1 MKRMFSI
8 VTPSALAA
16 LALGV
21 VAGCGGKTPPP
32 TELQNARAAYQRAES
47 DPVAQ
52 YNQSGLIESRQAL
65 DAAEREYQDSPKPQ
79 ETKTLGYV
87 AERRA
92 QVAEANART
101 AATSQEQL
109 QKEQGLAGRS
119 ERRADIALERLGLAA
134 KEESRGTVITLPGAN
149 MFATNQA
156 EILPDAKG
164 RLTEIAVAVK
174 SVASEGAPQDQGRQM
189 TLIGY
194 TDDTGTDERNA
205 ELSKKRS
212 EAVKNF
218 FAQHG
223 LNGANIQTEG
233 RGEADPVADNGTPE
247 GRAQNR
253 RVEIVI
259 SPPNQGG
266 TTK

>member
-1 MKRMFSI
+1 MKRMLSI
-8 VTPSALAA
+8 VTPSALAVF
-16 LALGV
+16 ALGV

-65 DAAEREYQDSPKPQ
+65 DNAERQFEDSPKS
-79 ETKTLGYV
+79 EDTKTLGYV
-87 AERRA
+87 AERQA

-101 AATSQEQL
+101 TATSQEQL
-109 QKEQGLAGRS
+109 QKEQRLAGRS
-119 ERRADIALERLGLAA
+119 ERRADIALERLGLSA
-134 KEESRGTVITLPGAN
+134 KDEPRGTVITLPGAN

-164 RLTEIAVAVK
+164 RLTEIAKAVK
-174 SVASEGAPQDQGRQM
+174 SVASEGAPQDKGRQM
-189 TLIGY
+189 MLIGY
-194 TDDTGTDERNA
+194 TDDTGTTERNA
-205 ELSKKRS
+205 ELSKERS

-218 FAQHG
+218 FGQHG
-223 LNGANIQTEG
+223 LNAANIQTEG
-233 RGEADPVADNGTPE
+233 RGETDPVADNGTPE

-259 SPPNQGG
+259 SHPNQGG
-266 TTK
+266 TSK